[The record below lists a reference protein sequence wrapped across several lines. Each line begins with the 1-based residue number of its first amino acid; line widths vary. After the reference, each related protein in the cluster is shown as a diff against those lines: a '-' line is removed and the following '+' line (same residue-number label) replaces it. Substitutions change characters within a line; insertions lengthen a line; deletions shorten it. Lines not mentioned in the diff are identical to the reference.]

1 MVLLV
6 NSFRRSFPSKNERC
20 WFINPEGVACFHES
34 SLQLL
39 LQVFPG
45 QLTGVQYYPKRSV
58 VLILLLKIPEKYEYI
73 TRIIMYPPRNNLFPL
88 ERAI

>member
-20 WFINPEGVACFHES
+20 WFINLEGVACFHEE

-45 QLTGVQYYPKRSV
+45 QLTGVQYYPK
-58 VLILLLKIPEKYEYI
+58 
-73 TRIIMYPPRNNLFPL
+73 
-88 ERAI
+88 